1 MWLHDDGGQ
10 KKQTKH
16 IHKYIHASKRRNGS
30 ATLGVFTHRNLLIFF
45 GLLRYATQRA
55 RDFKDI
61 KDISIR
67 WNVYPAY
74 FPE

>member
-1 MWLHDDGGQ
+1 MAVQLLVYLHIV
-10 KKQTKH
+10 T
-16 IHKYIHASKRRNGS
+16 YW
-30 ATLGVFTHRNLLIFF
+30 FFF

-74 FPE
+74 FPEQ